1 MKLILAP
8 MEGLADFHVRQALTD
23 VGGFDWCV
31 TEFVRV
37 SGSLLPP
44 KTFYRWCPELR
55 TGARTRAGTPVHV
68 QLLGSDPACMADN
81 AARAAM
87 LGAPAID
94 LNFGCPAKTVN
105 RHRGGAVLLDEPTLV
120 HDIVAAVRR
129 AVPSHIPVS
138 AKMRLGNCHGDH
150 ALENAHAVQSAGA
163 AWLTVHGRTK
173 VQGYTPPAYWDR
185 IGVLRDAL
193 EIPVIA
199 NGEIWT
205 VADAQRCRGESGCDD
220 LMLGRGAVTD
230 PFLAQRIRAQSHA
243 GWDALRS
250 VLLTFIDDCLP
261 LGNEVQLAGR
271 LKQWLNYL
279 RRDWREAQ
287 LVYEQAKRC
296 REPHAIARLIAGQ
309 GAVAA

>member
-8 MEGLADFHVRQALTD
+8 MEGLADFHVRRALTD
-23 VGGFDWCV
+23 NGGFDWCV

-37 SGSLLPP
+37 SGTLLPP
-44 KTFYRWCPELR
+44 KTFYRWCPELLQ
-55 TGARTRAGTPVHV
+55 GARTRAGTPVHV

-81 AARAAM
+81 AARAAS

-105 RHRGGAVLLDEPTLV
+105 RHRGGAVLLDEPALV

-129 AVPSHIPVS
+129 AVPEHIPVS

-150 ALENAHAVQSAGA
+150 ALDNALAVQSAGA

-185 IGVLRDAL
+185 IGALRHAL
-193 EIPVIA
+193 AIPVIA
-199 NGEIWT
+199 NGEVWN
-205 VADAQRCRGESGCDD
+205 VEDAQRCREESACDW

-230 PFLAQRIRAQSHA
+230 PFLAQRIRAQSSA
-243 GWDALRS
+243 GWEELRAL
-250 VLLTFIDDCLP
+250 LLQFVEDCRP
-261 LGNEVQLAGR
+261 LSAELQLTGR

-279 RRDWREAQ
+279 RRDWSEAQ
-287 LVYEQAKRC
+287 SIYDQAKRC
-296 REPHAIARLIAGQ
+296 RNSKDIVQLIAKQ
-309 GAVAA
+309 PAMAA